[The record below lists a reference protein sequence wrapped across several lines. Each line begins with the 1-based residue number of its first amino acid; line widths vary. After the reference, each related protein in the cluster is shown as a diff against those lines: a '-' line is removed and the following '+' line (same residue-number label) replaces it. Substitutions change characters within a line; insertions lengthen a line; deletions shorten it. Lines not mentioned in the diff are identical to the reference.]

1 MRRYFSKTIS
11 NLLISSRALGYE
23 VRSTATKV
31 HTEVKAQLQATPGH
45 LQSFSIDMVKEEK
58 VSREQKN
65 PTKCNL
71 A

>member
-23 VRSTATKV
+23 FRSTATKV

-45 LQSFSIDMVKEEK
+45 LQSFLIDMVKEERF
-58 VSREQKN
+58 RESKRTLPN
-65 PTKCNL
+65 
-71 A
+71 AA